1 MPGFICRIPRAA
13 WEKPGAMTA
22 SYEFAAISR
31 AVAPSSSRLT
41 PTMPP
46 NEDTGS
52 VSSARRY
59 ASTSSSADASPT
71 GSVCLA
77 MTTVGA
83 V

>member
-1 MPGFICRIPRAA
+1 MPSAA
-13 WEKPGAMTA
+13 WLNPGATTA

-46 NEDTGS
+46 NDATGS
-52 VSSARRY
+52 VSSAWRY
-59 ASTSSSADASPT
+59 ASTSSSCDAIPT
-71 GSVCLA
+71 GSVCFTIA
-77 MTTVGA
+77 TVGP